1 MSGESQTKHR
11 GSLFFTYIPTLPF
24 ISFDLCFF
32 IEKNSTTSR
41 LHQLSLHYHQ
51 GTRYHHMSYSKK
63 SLDLHRQSRGK
74 IEIKSKV
81 SLKNKEDMSSAYTPG
96 VAAVCT
102 EIARDKQNSYTL
114 TNRGSQ
120 VAIVSDGTAILGLG
134 DLGAEAAMPVME
146 GKSIIFKEFANI
158 DAIPL
163 CINSTDVDEIVM
175 FCKLIEPS
183 FAGINLEDIS
193 SPRCFEIFEQLEKAL
208 SIPVF
213 HDDQDGTAIVTLAAI
228 INACRVTGRELK
240 DLHVVVNGAGA
251 AGIAIAR
258 LLIHARVK
266 EVVLVDT
273 QGSLYDGRQGMNPIK
288 QEIAERSNKLK
299 HQGDL
304 QSAMVGADVFVGVS
318 VGNIVTEA
326 MVAGMNLSPFIFPMA
341 NPTPEIMPE
350 EAFKAGA
357 CIVGTGRSD
366 LPNQVNNALV
376 FPGLF
381 KGLLQNGIRKVTP
394 EMKIAVADA
403 IAHSIVPTADNLMPT
418 TFDTQVVENIVTAL
432 AGFSS
437 N

>member
-1 MSGESQTKHR
+1 
-11 GSLFFTYIPTLPF
+11 
-24 ISFDLCFF
+24 
-32 IEKNSTTSR
+32 
-41 LHQLSLHYHQ
+41 
-51 GTRYHHMSYSKK
+51 MSYSKK

-102 EIARDKQNSYTL
+102 EIARDKQNSYIL

-213 HDDQDGTAIVTLAAI
+213 MTI
-228 INACRVTGRELK
+228 R
-240 DLHVVVNGAGA
+240 
-251 AGIAIAR
+251 
-258 LLIHARVK
+258 
-266 EVVLVDT
+266 
-273 QGSLYDGRQGMNPIK
+273 
-288 QEIAERSNKLK
+288 
-299 HQGDL
+299 
-304 QSAMVGADVFVGVS
+304 
-318 VGNIVTEA
+318 TEPPSSHWLPSS
-326 MVAGMNLSPFIFPMA
+326 MPVA
-341 NPTPEIMPE
+341 
-350 EAFKAGA
+350 
-357 CIVGTGRSD
+357 
-366 LPNQVNNALV
+366 
-376 FPGLF
+376 
-381 KGLLQNGIRKVTP
+381 
-394 EMKIAVADA
+394 
-403 IAHSIVPTADNLMPT
+403 
-418 TFDTQVVENIVTAL
+418 
-432 AGFSS
+432 
-437 N
+437 